1 MPGMDGRETFIKI
14 KENPNT
20 KNIPVLFLTGVT
32 DKSHIYAVLELE
44 PAGYILKPA
53 AEEKLFSQ
61 IEQALAEKMK
71 AMDRANMQ
79 DSMDDTSL
87 PDQTASQDDIISTEE
102 TESIE

>member
-61 IEQALAEKMK
+61 IEQALAEK
-71 AMDRANMQ
+71 
-79 DSMDDTSL
+79 T
-87 PDQTASQDDIISTEE
+87 PDKTASQDDKISSEE